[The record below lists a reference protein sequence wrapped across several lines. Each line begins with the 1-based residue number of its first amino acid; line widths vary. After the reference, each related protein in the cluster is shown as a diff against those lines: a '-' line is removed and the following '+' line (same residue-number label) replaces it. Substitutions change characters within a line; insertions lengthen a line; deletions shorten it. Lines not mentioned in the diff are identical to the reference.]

1 MNNNTRKTDRNVDI
15 VFCIDGTGSMRD
27 CIDTLKD
34 NALKFQSDLST
45 YLLNNNTNI
54 TSLRVKLITFRD
66 YGCDVN
72 AMVETDFYELPLDE
86 AEFKQALSE
95 IEAAKYSKNR
105 SELVNRTLKKYLIN
119 ARQAQTNA
127 KIVES
132 LLA

>member
-1 MNNNTRKTDRNVDI
+1 MKDYTT
-15 VFCIDGTGSMRD
+15 T
-27 CIDTLKD
+27 TLEEY
-34 NALKFQSDLST
+34 LSLT
-45 YLLNNNTNI
+45 QNNTNAVLAI
-54 TSLRVKLITFRD
+54 PAK
-66 YGCDVN
+66 
-72 AMVETDFYELPLDE
+72 
-86 AEFKQALSE
+86 ALSE

>member
-1 MNNNTRKTDRNVDI
+1 MKDYTT
-15 VFCIDGTGSMRD
+15 T
-27 CIDTLKD
+27 TLEEY
-34 NALKFQSDLST
+34 LS
-45 YLLNNNTNI
+45 LPQNNTNAVLAI
-54 TSLRVKLITFRD
+54 PAK
-66 YGCDVN
+66 
-72 AMVETDFYELPLDE
+72 
-86 AEFKQALSE
+86 ALSE